1 MSSSGSR
8 WDELSSQNE
17 RIIQAGESA
26 CGPSDQVSLAARTQW
41 SELASQGERLA
52 GDADPLFRLAS
63 SRRGIT
69 APRLVPGAA

>member
-52 GDADPLFRLAS
+52 ADSDALLW
-63 SRRGIT
+63 T
-69 APRLVPGAA
+69 ANPRHQVTGMRLVAGAA